1 MSTPPPNS
9 MQKPALFVRWI
20 PALSW
25 LKSYQKEWL
34 RFDLVAGLTTAAV
47 VIPKAMAYAAIA
59 GLPLEVGLYTAL
71 IPLVVY
77 AVLGTSRPLSVT
89 TTATIAIMAATVLSQ
104 VASGAG
110 PAALLTASATLS
122 LLVGVFLLL
131 AGLFRL
137 GVVANLISDPVLTG
151 FKAGVGLVI
160 ILDQLPKL
168 LGLHVTKVG
177 FLQDFWSIVMQLSH
191 TSIPTLILSVAML
204 ALMLGLEHF
213 APKVPAALVTVAAGI
228 AAVAFLGL
236 DKAGISVVGTLQ
248 GGLPTFTL
256 PDLSLVQQLW
266 PAALGI
272 ALMSFVE
279 SAAAGR
285 AFLHKGESTP
295 DANSELVATGMAN
308 LAGSFFHIMP
318 AGGGTT
324 QTAVNDGAGARSQV
338 AGVVTAAVVVATLL
352 FLAPLFA
359 MMPHATLAAV
369 VIVASIG
376 LCSPAQFL
384 TIRRIRHM
392 EFHWA
397 LVAMI
402 GVVLLGTLK
411 GVLVAVV
418 VSLVSLMVHANRYPV
433 HVLGRKPGTNVFRPR
448 SPEHPEDETF
458 PGLVLLRPEG
468 LIYFANVARLAQQTR
483 ELRLAATARVM
494 ALDLGAVANL
504 EFTALR
510 TLIEAEEKLRQDG
523 ITLWLVALNPEV
535 LEVVQR
541 SGLGERLGRER
552 MFFTLE
558 QAVETYQKGSGGQ
571 PRVKPD

>member
-1 MSTPPPNS
+1 MSTATSRS
-9 MQKPALFVRWI
+9 MPKPALLVRWV
-20 PALSW
+20 PALGW
-25 LKSYQKEWL
+25 LSSYQKGWL
-34 RFDLVAGLTTAAV
+34 RFDVVAGLTTAAV

-59 GLPLEVGLYTAL
+59 GLPLEVGLYTSL

-89 TTATIAIMAATVLSQ
+89 TSSTIAIMAVSILGQ
-104 VASGAG
+104 VAAGAG

-122 LLVGVFLLL
+122 LLVGVFLFL
-131 AGLFRL
+131 AGVLRL

-160 ILDQLPKL
+160 ILDQIPKL
-168 LGLHVTKVG
+168 LGIHITKAG
-177 FLQDFWSIVMQLSH
+177 FFQDIGSIAMHLPHS
-191 TSIPTLILSVAML
+191 SIPTLIVGVVML

-213 APKVPAALVTVAAGI
+213 APKVPAALVTVAVGI
-228 AAVAFLGL
+228 AAAAFLGL
-236 DKAGISVVGTLQ
+236 DKMGVSVVGTLQ
-248 GGLPTFTL
+248 GGLPSFAL
-256 PDLSLVQQLW
+256 PDFSLVQQLW

-295 DANSELVATGMAN
+295 DANRELVATGMAN
-308 LAGSFFHIMP
+308 LVGGFFQNMP

-324 QTAVNDGAGARSQV
+324 QTAVNNGAGARTQV
-338 AGVVTAAVVVATLL
+338 SGVVTAVVVVATLL

-369 VIVASIG
+369 VIIASIG
-376 LCSPAQFL
+376 LCNPAQFL
-384 TIRRIRHM
+384 AIRRIRFM
-392 EFHWA
+392 EFRWA
-397 LVAMI
+397 IFAVI

-418 VSLVSLMVHANRYPV
+418 LSLVALMIHGLRYPV

-458 PGLVLLRPEG
+458 PGLLLLRPEG
-468 LIYFANVARLAQQTR
+468 LIYFGNVPRIAEQILK
-483 ELRLAATARVM
+483 LRLAAAPRVL
-494 ALDLGAVANL
+494 ALDLSAVVNL
-504 EFTALR
+504 EFTALKM
-510 TLIEAEEKLRQDG
+510 LIDAEERQRAEG
-523 ITLWLVALNPEV
+523 ITLWLVALNPDV
-535 LEVVQR
+535 LEIVKR
-541 SGLGERLGRER
+541 SGLGERLGPER

-558 QAVETYQKGSGGQ
+558 QAVESYQKQFGEPKSIGG
-571 PRVKPD
+571 

>member
-1 MSTPPPNS
+1 
-9 MQKPALFVRWI
+9 
-20 PALSW
+20 
-25 LKSYQKEWL
+25 
-34 RFDLVAGLTTAAV
+34 
-47 VIPKAMAYAAIA
+47 
-59 GLPLEVGLYTAL
+59 
-71 IPLVVY
+71 
-77 AVLGTSRPLSVT
+77 
-89 TTATIAIMAATVLSQ
+89 
-104 VASGAG
+104 
-110 PAALLTASATLS
+110 LS
-122 LLVGVFLLL
+122 LLVGAFLLL

-168 LGLHVTKVG
+168 LGIHITKAG
-177 FLQDFWSIVMQLSH
+177 FFQDIWSIVTQLPH
-191 TSIPTLILSVAML
+191 TSIPTLILGVVML

-213 APKVPAALVTVAAGI
+213 APKVPAALVTVAVGI
-228 AAVAFLGL
+228 AASAFFGL
-236 DKAGISVVGTLQ
+236 DTAGVSLVGTLQ
-248 GGLPTFTL
+248 GGLPSFAL

-308 LAGSFFHIMP
+308 LVGGFFHNMP

-324 QTAVNDGAGARSQV
+324 QTAVNDGAGARSQL
-338 AGVVTAAVVVATLL
+338 AGVVTAAVVMATLL

-369 VIVASIG
+369 VVVASIG
-376 LCSPAQFL
+376 LCNPGQFL
-384 TIRRIRHM
+384 AIRRIRSM

-397 LVAMI
+397 LVAVI

-418 VSLVSLMVHANRYPV
+418 VSLVGLMVHGNRYPV
-433 HVLGRKPGTNVFRPR
+433 HVLGRKSGTNVFRPR
-448 SPEHPEDETF
+448 SPEHPEDETY
-458 PGLVLLRPEG
+458 PGLLLLRPEG
-468 LIYFANVARLAQQTR
+468 LIYFGNVPRLAQQMR
-483 ELRLAATARVM
+483 ELRLAAAPRVL
-494 ALDLGAVANL
+494 ALDLGAVVNL
-504 EFTALR
+504 EFTALKM
-510 TLIEAEEKLRQDG
+510 LIEAEEKLRTDG

-535 LEVVQR
+535 LEVIQH

-552 MFFTLE
+552 MLFTLE
-558 QAVETYQKGSGGQ
+558 QAVERYQKGSNGQ
-571 PRVKPD
+571 PQG